1 ISLPTCAPSWTRLPR
16 RPDQILRSEHMA
28 VRRRLPGVE
37 EPRTEIVS
45 RPVSTYA
52 RPEAPELPPDALAQ
66 ADLLQL
72 ARSLSGTSDAL
83 ASFAA
88 TYTRATAEEGQNAAL
103 GLNLQKPKE
112 EVARML
118 TMPGGVPPNVNRRIL
133 EIGNGERYAQANIE
147 DIRRRYN

>member
-1 ISLPTCAPSWTRLPR
+1 
-16 RPDQILRSEHMA
+16 
-28 VRRRLPGVE
+28 
-37 EPRTEIVS
+37 
-45 RPVSTYA
+45 
-52 RPEAPELPPDALAQ
+52 
-66 ADLLQL
+66 
-72 ARSLSGTSDAL
+72 TSDAL

-147 DIRRRYN
+147 DIRRRYNGENTAPQGQPSNAFDRDRGDLNQWFNGVVSEYQGQVPQSEGALWGWRRMMQHEQERLYAQHGQYLQDRTLQAN